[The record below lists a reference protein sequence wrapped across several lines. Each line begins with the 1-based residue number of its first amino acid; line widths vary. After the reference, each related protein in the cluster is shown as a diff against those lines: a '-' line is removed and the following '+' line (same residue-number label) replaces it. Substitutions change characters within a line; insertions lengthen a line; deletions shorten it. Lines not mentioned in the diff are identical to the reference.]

1 VVPGNGVVERRDCD
15 AVEQSVE
22 ADEAHPG
29 ARAASLR
36 IPSRC
41 SVPQRTFFI
50 NAGFAA

>member
-1 VVPGNGVVERRDCD
+1 MHLDCLEASVVATAPSNKALKLTKPIQV
-15 AVEQSVE
+15 
-22 ADEAHPG
+22 
-29 ARAASLR
+29 RAPRHSA